1 VPADSDSP
9 PSVPPPGGPVPGA
22 VSVIVTVLADPR
34 VERTLE
40 SLLVQRRPPLEILV
54 DDGGGPPTVRAIAE
68 RLRARDPRVVHL
80 AAPGSIS
87 ESRNV
92 ALAVARGEFVAFLDA
107 DEVAPPEW
115 LDRLLAPFAEAS
127 VGFVGGPTP
136 GLPATLRAI
145 GARYYD
151 AYLRRLYD
159 RVAPSHPQ
167 ALPMGN
173 SAWRSR
179 LFTEL
184 GPLDTTL
191 DRRAAS
197 EDQEFAVRALARGWR
212 GVYAPDAWV
221 YHDFSGLSAWALL
234 RKQRIYARGGYVVW
248 RRHGSTYEARAGHLL
263 PYVLLPALLVVGAGI
278 ALIPGLRLVGGA
290 IAAAGA
296 LGLLAL
302 AVGLTVWGIGRERT
316 YPGMRYAALEILR
329 RWATLVGAF
338 QGLLA
343 YGWSGRRAPPPGR
356 APPPPA
362 SSTRPPSGKP

>member
-1 VPADSDSP
+1 VPADSDRP
-9 PSVPPPGGPVPGA
+9 AAVPPPGAPVPGA
-22 VSVIVTVLADPR
+22 VSVVVTVLADPR

-40 SLLVQRRPPLEILV
+40 SLLAQRRSPLEILV
-54 DDGGGPPTVRAIAE
+54 DDGGGPGTVRAIAE
-68 RLRARDPRVVHL
+68 RFHARDPRVVHL

-92 ALAVARGEFVAFLDA
+92 ALAIARGEFVAFLDA

-115 LDRLLAPFAEAS
+115 LERLLAPFADAT

-159 RVAPSHPQ
+159 RVAPAHPQ

-173 SAWRSR
+173 SAWRRR
-179 LFTEL
+179 LFSEL

-234 RKQRIYARGGYVVW
+234 RKQRIYARGGFVVW
-248 RRHGSTYEARAGHLL
+248 RRHGSTYEARPGRLL
-263 PYVLLPALLVVGAGI
+263 PYVLLPALLLVGAGI
-278 ALIPGLRLVGGA
+278 AVVPGQGLLGGA
-290 IAAAGA
+290 MAAAGA

-302 AVGLTVWGIGRERT
+302 AVGLTVWGIGRDRT
-316 YPGMRYAALEILR
+316 YPGMRFAALEILR

-343 YGWSGRRAPPPGR
+343 YGWSGRRGR
-356 APPPPA
+356 PPA
-362 SSTRPPSGKP
+362 GAPRPSPSTAPPPSGKP